1 MKKQV
6 IAVVDDL
13 LFASK
18 IRGAAEQAGAE
29 VRLREDGRGASG
41 GGARRGAD
49 AVVILDLQT
58 SLLDPFA
65 AAEAV
70 EVGRAD
76 ARLKVVGFFPHVQ
89 ADLQRRAQAA
99 RDRLRLPAL
108 GLQPAPFGNRRRR
121 ALSRV
126 YRAASASHTTG
137 GVTAHRQRIRA

>member
-18 IRGAAEQAGAE
+18 IRGAAAQAGAE
-29 VRLREDGRGASG
+29 VRFVKTAEALLEAARGGEAS
-41 GGARRGAD
+41 

-65 AAEAV
+65 AAEALKS
-70 EVGRAD
+70 D
-76 ARLKVVGFFPHVQ
+76 ARTRDVSVVGFFPHVQ

-99 RDRLRLPAL
+99 GINHVMPRSVFNQRLLE
-108 GLQPAPFGNRRRR
+108 
-121 ALSRV
+121 V
-126 YRAASASHTTG
+126 VG
-137 GVTAHRQRIRA
+137 GEL

>member
-18 IRGAAEQAGAE
+18 IRGAAGQAGAE
-29 VRLREDGRGASG
+29 VRFVKTAEALLEAARSG
-41 GGARRGAD
+41 EP

-65 AAEAV
+65 AAEMLKTDERTRAV
-70 EVGRAD
+70 S
-76 ARLKVVGFFPHVQ
+76 VVGFFPHVQ

-99 RDRLRLPAL
+99 GIEHVMPRSVFNQRLPEI
-108 GLQPAPFGNRRRR
+108 
-121 ALSRV
+121 V
-126 YRAASASHTTG
+126 G
-137 GVTAHRQRIRA
+137 GEL